1 MRITSATM
9 KNSTRKQNDAATSAP
24 QPRKRGRP
32 PKAAAAVS
40 ENGSVLTREQI
51 LDKATELAKVEPLE
65 DISMVR
71 LAREL
76 GVAPGLIHYYVGSR
90 DDLISGVANRYFEAR
105 LANLQPLTGDWEQD
119 LWQEAMQN
127 FRMGVE
133 YGGVL
138 RYMMSHNRFRLFQ
151 QVAEGET
158 EYGALYLDRMV
169 GIFRAGGFT
178 PQQAAIGYHLLS
190 LYVMSSSYAEVSRQ
204 LPGFH
209 GTYIRGQIESH
220 PADEL
225 AHARYFLDAF
235 ASLDSATAFPEGLR
249 IMIAGFRGWLS
260 QAGVAAAQAH
270 RVLTSP
276 PAPPRG

>member
-1 MRITSATM
+1 MTKIAK
-9 KNSTRKQNDAATSAP
+9 KNEGEIAIAP
-24 QPRKRGRP
+24 APPRKRGRP
-32 PKAAAAVS
+32 PKAAAAATDH
-40 ENGSVLTREQI
+40 GSVLTREQI

-90 DDLISGVANRYFEAR
+90 DDLISGVANRYFQAR
-105 LANLQPLTGDWEQD
+105 LSNVQALTGRWEED
-119 LWQEAMQN
+119 LWQESMQS

-158 EYGALYLDRMV
+158 DHGVRYLNRMV

-178 PQQAAIGYHLLS
+178 PQQAAVGYHLLS
-190 LYVMSSSYAEVSRQ
+190 LYVMSSTYAEVSRQ

-209 GTYIRGQIESH
+209 GRYIRDQIESH
-220 PADEL
+220 PAGEL
-225 AHARYFLDAF
+225 AHARFFLAEF

-249 IMIAGFRGWLS
+249 IMIEGFRGWLK
-260 QAGVAAAQAH
+260 
-270 RVLTSP
+270 P
-276 PAPPRG
+276 